1 MHSCK
6 HVAGQACTVQPWVD
20 LETACLQPIIA
31 CDPAAP
37 ANTVGCSLMGRVQ
50 ALDALRATYN
60 VYIKTTG
67 LAILMDEEK
76 VHRLLHAC
84 TVGAS
89 SLPKLHIQNV
99 NRARPYGRWCLHAR
113 HCEIRVCAL
122 ACGEYEHVVH
132 AAFQLAAVCL
142 VYPKALRCVQDKD
155 MVKLLLEFK
164 ARLDTCLA
172 KAFQNNLNFS
182 NAQKEAFE
190 HFINQ
195 VRQIGIR
202 MHSRPD
208 RPEAAIWSL
217 LQALV
222 LPATCESTPLHVQRA
237 NKPAELIAKFVDA
250 ELRGKITSQEELEST
265 LDQALLLFRFIS
277 VILCPLF
284 CFWA

>member
-6 HVAGQACTVQPWVD
+6 HVAGQACTLQPCVD
-20 LETACLQPIIA
+20 LGTARLQPIIA

-37 ANTVGCSLMGRVQ
+37 ANPVGCSLMARVQ

-89 SLPKLHIQNV
+89 SPPKLHIQDV
-99 NRARPYGRWCLHAR
+99 NRARPHGRWCLHAR
-113 HCEIRVCAL
+113 RCEIRVCAL
-122 ACGEYEHVVH
+122 ACGEYGH
-132 AAFQLAAVCL
+132 AAFQLAAGCL
-142 VYPKALRCVQDKD
+142 VYPKAPRCVQDKG

-164 ARLDTCLA
+164 GKLDTCLA

-195 VRQIGIR
+195 VR
-202 MHSRPD
+202 MHSWLHQTD
-208 RPEAAIWSL
+208 RKRQSGHCYKL
-217 LQALV
+217 LCCLH
-222 LPATCESTPLHVQRA
+222 CESTPLHVQRA